1 MTLHKGLHDTQES
14 MNYGNRLVCTGKRA
28 FRVEDSQR
36 LVTTLWGGGTATQT
50 LLSSK
55 FRNSWC
61 RILAMTWHTNK
72 DRQTHLEILYFAADS
87 ICPWICSAGICMC
100 LFSMNHYPAAAWG
113 ASRTSSYQS
122 KHGGDDNS
130 WYLSSVRLIR
140 KPQWGVGVDFTASW
154 VQQLLATNSRCL
166 WVGGWNLHFEI
177 CLKTWISSFAHSSK
191 WCCSQLSLVEW
202 QGLVNID
209 LTQIGESL
217 SCLWTIV
224 FIAIKLKFIVLSLSA
239 FCLDISQGILT

>member
-1 MTLHKGLHDTQES
+1 MTLHKGPHNTQES
-14 MNYGNRLVCTGKRA
+14 MNYGNGSVCTGKRA

-72 DRQTHLEILYFAADS
+72 DRQTRLEILYFAADWVS
-87 ICPWICSAGICMC
+87 EDPLCWHLHVFVFNESLSSRC
-100 LFSMNHYPAAAWG
+100 LG

-140 KPQWGVGVDFTASW
+140 KPQWGVGVDYTADSW
-154 VQQLLATNSRCL
+154 IVHLLATNSRCL
-166 WVGGWNLHFEI
+166 WVGGWILHFQI
-177 CLKTWISSFAHSSK
+177 CLKTWLSSSAHSSK
-191 WCCSQLSLVEW
+191 WCCSRLSLVEW

-239 FCLDISQGILT
+239 FWLDISPGILT